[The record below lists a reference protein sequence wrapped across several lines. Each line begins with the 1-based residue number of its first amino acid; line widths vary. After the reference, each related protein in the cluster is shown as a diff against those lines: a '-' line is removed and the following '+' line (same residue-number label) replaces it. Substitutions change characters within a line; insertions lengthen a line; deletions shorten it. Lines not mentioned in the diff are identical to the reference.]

1 MALNPRA
8 PGASILGFWRD
19 SISQIRLA
27 KDTFLW
33 QISQAHGSE
42 SVKADSLT
50 LIKQIKEF

>member
-1 MALNPRA
+1 M
-8 PGASILGFWRD
+8 
-19 SISQIRLA
+19 QMRLA

-33 QISQAHGSE
+33 QISQAQGSE